1 VPTLTANGHQLEF
14 NWFNPPQHKPQ
25 PDAPTLVLLHEG
37 LGSLSMWK
45 DFPEHIAAATGCR
58 TLVYSRQ
65 GYGNS
70 DPLQEARQVDYM
82 HTEALQVLPEVLRK
96 LEIDNPVLIGHSDGA
111 SIALIHAGAAPLP
124 VRALVLLAPHVFVE
138 DLTVESIAQAKVAYQ
153 TTDLPA
159 RLARYHQDVDNT
171 FWGWNDIWLH
181 PEFRDWNIEEFLPRI
196 TCPMLVIQGDQ
207 DEYGSMEQLNRI
219 AEQVTSDVE
228 LIKLGNCR
236 HSPHRD
242 QPALVINAVR
252 DFVSRLHHCEV

>member
-1 VPTLTANGHQLEF
+1 LTANGHQLEF
-14 NWFNPPQHKPQ
+14 ICFKPSHHKPQ
-25 PDAPTLVLLHEG
+25 PNDPTLVFLHEG

-45 DFPEHIAAATGCR
+45 DFPEHVAAATGCR

-65 GYGNS
+65 GYGKS

-96 LEIDNPVLIGHSDGA
+96 LEIENPVLIGHSDGA

-124 VRALVLLAPHVFVE
+124 VRALVLLSPHVFVE
-138 DLTVESIAQAKVAYQ
+138 DLTVESIAQAKVAYR

-196 TCPMLVIQGDQ
+196 TCPVLVIQGEQ

-219 AEQVTSDVE
+219 AEQVSSDVE
-228 LIKLGNCR
+228 LLKLGHCR

-242 QPALVINAVR
+242 QPEQVISAITRFIDQMNN
-252 DFVSRLHHCEV
+252 